1 MHPSARNHFAD
12 DIVDSEMVFIL
23 ILKTFNTILGNDY
36 MYFNILYSLTN
47 FNIFSKLSMRMHI
60 RRKKIYACIQLIPQ
74 FHVNSVVYAVGDQVL
89 KFTPLY
95 FDAKAEIPADWSIYV
110 HF

>member
-1 MHPSARNHFAD
+1 MSIFFPSYQCACT
-12 DIVDSEMVFIL
+12 SEE
-23 ILKTFNTILGNDY
+23 
-36 MYFNILYSLTN
+36 
-47 FNIFSKLSMRMHI
+47 
-60 RRKKIYACIQLIPQ
+60 KKIYACVQLIPQ
-74 FHVNSVVYAVGDQVL
+74 FHVNSVVCTVGDQVL